1 MTPEQ
6 EKGLQFLF
14 ENAMHSKLLSPANF
28 QDVQKAAQIVLE
40 GLKNQKAEE
49 KTE

>member
-6 EKGLQFLF
+6 EKALQYLF
-14 ENAMHSKLLSPANF
+14 ENAMHSKLLSPVHF

-40 GLKNQKAEE
+40 GLKKEE
-49 KTE
+49 VKKDE